1 MKKNIKVLIACLIVF
16 MIPTIFTNNVK
27 ADDKIYYDDRSLELH
42 GHIVQKYKFFYDDDS
57 YTSDDFYFD
66 GYVTDSY
73 GNTYYNDDINIV
85 LDYYYANSLYVRG
98 VIKIPNTN
106 LVQRFDDYVEQL
118 QYVDF
123 TPDTTLEVTNEF
135 CVMQGRTL
143 TIPKKYISL
152 KDINGRSLNSYI
164 VEFDDDINIKKLDVG
179 THKLTIHISECSDNK
194 EYNQASTE
202 ITVKVISKVKITT
215 TKNSITI
222 INKTDRNYEYS
233 LNSKEWSTDG
243 IFTDLKKNKKYT
255 LYIRESGSA
264 NEYVSA
270 RITIRLK

>member
-1 MKKNIKVLIACLIVF
+1 

-57 YTSDDFYFD
+57 YTSNDFYFD
-66 GYVTDSY
+66 GYITDSY

-123 TPDTTLEVTNEF
+123 TPDTTLEVTNKF
-135 CVMQGRTL
+135 YVMQGRTL

-152 KDINGRSLNSYI
+152 KDANGRNLNSYI

-179 THKLTIHISECSDNK
+179 THKLTIHISDCTSSDR
-194 EYNQASTE
+194 EYDEASTE
-202 ITVKVISKVKITT
+202 ITVEVIPKVKIST

-222 INKTDRNYEYS
+222 INKTDSNYEYS
-233 LNSKEWSTDG
+233 LNNKDWSTSG
-243 IFTDLKKNKKYT
+243 IFTDLKKNRKYT
-255 LYIRESGSA
+255 LYIREEGAESG
-264 NEYVSA
+264 YVPA
-270 RITIRLK
+270 RITVRL